1 MPEAL
6 IQAKDLSKAFGQTQ
20 AVAGV
25 SLQVAAGE
33 IYGLVGPDGAGKTT
47 LLRLLCGAL
56 HMDFG
61 SVSLA
66 GFDIAQHVEQA
77 REQIGYLAQRF
88 ALYEELT
95 VMENLK
101 FFAEVRGLPAKEWQ
115 PCSQEILTFVG
126 LAEFTGRRAGQLSG
140 GMKQKLGLALA
151 LVNRPHILLLDEP
164 TTGVDP
170 LTRQDF
176 WQLIIR
182 LLRDDGPAILVSTPY
197 MDEAARCTRVGFL
210 RGGNL
215 INEGTPSQLRNQL
228 SGRVAELSGQP
239 QAILAKLASEDEDI
253 ENVQRF
259 GSRLHLRIRAG
270 QSEVV
275 ISRLSEKII
284 GTGGKLYSLR
294 MIEPQ
299 LEDVFIVYRRRCSM
313 STAIHTE
320 NLTRRFGNFLAVDHL
335 SFEVQTGQ
343 IFGYLGPNG
352 SGKTTTIRML
362 LGLLHPS
369 EGGAQ
374 VLGYDVATQAEQV
387 RCVFRVHV
395 TKICFI

>member
-1 MPEAL
+1 MPETL
-6 IQAKDLSKAFGQTQ
+6 IQAKDLLKAFGQTQ

-25 SLQVAAGE
+25 SLQVSAGE

-56 HMDFG
+56 HMDSG

-115 PCSQEILTFVG
+115 PRSQEILTFVG

-210 RGGNL
+210 RGGML
-215 INEGTPSQLRNQL
+215 INEGTPRQLRSQL

-239 QAILAKLASEDEDI
+239 QAILARLASEDEDV
-253 ENVQRF
+253 ENIQRF

-275 ISRLSEKII
+275 LSRLSEKII
-284 GTGGKLYSLR
+284 DSGGKLVSLR

-299 LEDVFIVYRRRCSM
+299 LEDVFIVF
-313 STAIHTE
+313 A
-320 NLTRRFGNFLAVDHL
+320 
-335 SFEVQTGQ
+335 
-343 IFGYLGPNG
+343 
-352 SGKTTTIRML
+352 
-362 LGLLHPS
+362 
-369 EGGAQ
+369 EGA
-374 VLGYDVATQAEQV
+374 L
-387 RCVFRVHV
+387 
-395 TKICFI
+395 

>member
-1 MPEAL
+1 MPEPL
-6 IQAKDLSKAFGQTQ
+6 IQANALSKVFGQIR
-20 AVAGV
+20 AVDGV

-56 HMDFG
+56 HMDTG
-61 SVSLA
+61 SVTLA
-66 GFDIAQHVEQA
+66 GFDVGKHAEQA

-101 FFAEVRGLPAKEWQ
+101 FFAEVRGMPAAEWQ
-115 PCSQEILTFVG
+115 PRSQEILAFVG

-151 LVNRPHILLLDEP
+151 LVNRPRILLLDEP

-182 LLRDDGPAILVSTPY
+182 LLRDESPAILVSTPY
-197 MDEAARCTRVGFL
+197 MDEAARCTQVGFL
-210 RGGNL
+210 RSGKL
-215 INEGTPSQLRNQL
+215 IREGTPRQLRSQLD
-228 SGRVAELSGQP
+228 GRVAELSGQP
-239 QAILAKLASEDEDI
+239 QALLAELAGSDPDV

-259 GSRLHLRIRAG
+259 GSRLHLRMREG
-270 QSEVV
+270 QSEAV
-275 ISRLSEKII
+275 INRLRDKIN
-284 GTGGKLYSLR
+284 GSGGRLAVLR

-299 LEDVFIVYRRRCSM
+299 LEDVFIVF
-313 STAIHTE
+313 A
-320 NLTRRFGNFLAVDHL
+320 
-335 SFEVQTGQ
+335 
-343 IFGYLGPNG
+343 
-352 SGKTTTIRML
+352 
-362 LGLLHPS
+362 
-369 EGGAQ
+369 EGEA
-374 VLGYDVATQAEQV
+374 
-387 RCVFRVHV
+387 
-395 TKICFI
+395 